1 MGSIVVIS
9 SSPSTISIQRNETTR
24 IQEHVNSNAHDFQMH
39 TIIRNSRPGVV
50 RESIAMLCRCQG
62 FCFPGI
68 GGNKVTFTIDDPIS
82 KFARLVERVDG
93 VETQIGSYR
102 KYS

>member
-1 MGSIVVIS
+1 MGFIVVIS
-9 SSPSTISIQRNETTR
+9 SSPSTICIHRNQTAR
-24 IQEHVNSNAHDFQMH
+24 IQEKVNNNAHDFQMH
-39 TIIRNSRPGVV
+39 TIICNSRSGVV

-62 FCFPGI
+62 LCFPGI
-68 GGNKVTFTIDDPIS
+68 GGNKVTFTIDDSIS